1 MFALRKFFTLP
12 AVFGRDLPGKSSP
25 LTKPKLNA
33 AAVSSLLHD
42 LSQVL
47 QQQTV
52 GDFKSERAFNE
63 TPRLPTPV
71 PAPWDEVGEATDAET
86 AAIISKDFLVYK
98 DFITEEEEKSLFD
111 EVEPYLKRLKYEEN
125 HWDDVSVFTILLE
138 AFI

>member
-12 AVFGRDLPGKSSP
+12 AVFGRELPGKS
-25 LTKPKLNA
+25 LLAKPKLNA
-33 AAVSSLLHD
+33 AAVNSLLHD

-63 TPRLPTPV
+63 TPGLPSPV

-86 AAIISKDFLVYK
+86 ADIISKDLLVYK

-125 HWDDVSVFTILLE
+125 HWDDVSVFTILFE